1 MVRAWPGPVVG
12 LLLALLASSC
22 DQSANRVSTLWTNVP
37 EVASAVERFN
47 ASQREWQLLV
57 EYVED
62 PAPLL
67 GASGRTADLV
77 IARGLA
83 TSAVKG
89 AMGSLDFLFDRGQLA
104 KALFYHRILDAGQ
117 QNDRLK
123 LLPISFDLP
132 VLVYSQKVTPGLSG
146 FSLSLD
152 EVRTQNTDFDAQVVK
167 GQRRI
172 AFSPSWDGFGPTF
185 LEWSGVKF
193 QEGFQG
199 GLTWDS
205 SLTAG
210 LGAFQGWPSPQGAA
224 GTEFQRK
231 YLQGSPLPAL
241 VTGRVQ
247 FYPSTLSAFLTI
259 PWKDRRD
266 LDFRF
271 LDLDGRVLASE
282 GTVWAG
288 IPSSSLTRG
297 AGEQFLAWF
306 FQPEVQK
313 QLIEAARNE
322 DDRNFG
328 LAQGLS
334 SLVGTNESALLE
346 AYPHLAGKLPGAD
359 QVVFWAALPGDWQT
373 LKSSVLKPW
382 LDNPAASETSLR
394 DDLERH
400 RLQAARR

>member
-1 MVRAWPGPVVG
+1 MVLGG
-12 LLLALLASSC
+12 LFLVSLVASC

-37 EVASAVERFN
+37 EVASAVETFN

-57 EYVED
+57 EYKED

-67 GASGRTADLV
+67 TASGRTADLV

-83 TSAVKG
+83 TSSVKS
-89 AMGSLDFLFDRGQLA
+89 AMGSLDFLFDRGKLA
-104 KALFYHRILDAGQ
+104 KASFYHRILDAGQ
-117 QNDRLK
+117 QNDRLR
-123 LLPISFDLP
+123 LIPISFDLP
-132 VLVYSQKVTPGLSG
+132 VLVFSQKVTPSLPG

-152 EVRTQNTDFDAQVVK
+152 ELQAKNVDFDAQTVK

-172 AFSPSWDGFGPTF
+172 AFSPRWEAFGPTF
-185 LEWSGVKF
+185 LEWSGVRF

-205 SLTAG
+205 SLVAG
-210 LGAFQGWPSPQGAA
+210 LARLQGWTPPG
-224 GTEFQRK
+224 GTDVVEFQRK
-231 YLQGSPLPAL
+231 YLQASPLPAL
-241 VTGRVQ
+241 TTGRVQ
-247 FYPSTLSAFLTI
+247 FYPSTLATFLTL

-271 LDLDGRVLASE
+271 LEQEGRILATE

-306 FQPEVQK
+306 FQPDVQK
-313 QLIEAARNE
+313 RLIEAARTE

-334 SLVGTNESALLE
+334 SVVATNGAPLVD
-346 AYPHLAGKLPGAD
+346 AYPHLTGRLPGAD
-359 QVVFWAALPGDWQT
+359 QISFWAALPTDWPT
-373 LKSSVLKPW
+373 LRTSVLKPW
-382 LDNPAASETSLR
+382 LETTQATEETLR
-394 DDLERH
+394 EALEKY